1 MSALFSKC
9 RKQDDI
15 RHFPA
20 AELLV
25 HPAVHTNIVLVVSHL
40 RPSQKRVTEG

>member
-1 MSALFSKC
+1 MSALFSKS
-9 RKQDDI
+9 RKRDDI

-25 HPAVHTNIVLVVSHL
+25 HPAVYTNVVLVVPDL
-40 RPSQKRVTEG
+40 RPSQKRVMEG